1 MALQNNKYQQK
12 IEESHSIITN
22 KILVVIYRL
31 QIEAAPP
38 TPEADLRT

>member
-12 IEESHSIITN
+12 IEESHSN

-31 QIEAAPP
+31 QIEAATP